1 MNTSAEAADQIVRM
15 SLNGV
20 EVAAKITGAGA
31 EKLTKLIYSILKDQK
46 KTKGKTR
53 LSNMLRSGKEL
64 KIFQVNDNDLSKFC
78 SAAKKY
84 GVLYTVLKDRNGK
97 DGKTE
102 IMVRAEDSAKVAH
115 IYERFNIATVDIASV
130 EKTIE
135 QGRENADKTN
145 LNNENTSQP
154 APERAGK
161 QKSKEEK
168 LVDEILKKPNPS
180 KEEVQN
186 ANPSTARTE
195 KGSNRSEPYL
205 NNNKSLS
212 KDYSDRKPSQKPSVR
227 KELNDI
233 RKEQE
238 SRKQSKS
245 PKSRENAHQT
255 PKNNKKK
262 KEKSR

>member
-1 MNTSAEAADQIVRM
+1 MNASAEAADQIVRM

-20 EVAAKITGAGA
+20 EVAAKITGASA
-31 EKLTKLIYSILKDQK
+31 KELTKMIYAILKDQK

-53 LSNMLRSGKEL
+53 LTNMLRSGKEL

-84 GVLYTVLKDRNGK
+84 GVLYTVLKDKNK
-97 DGKTE
+97 SDGKTE

-115 IYERFNIATVDIASV
+115 IYERFKIATVDIGSV

-135 QGRENADKTN
+135 NDRKEKVQTE
-145 LNNENTSQP
+145 QP
-154 APERAGK
+154 VPERAGK

-186 ANPSTARTE
+186 VNPSTARTE
-195 KGSNRSEPYL
+195 NGSNRSEPSSA
-205 NNNKSLS
+205 NKENPQAINSPREQ
-212 KDYSDRKPSQKPSVR
+212 KKPSVR

-233 RKEQE
+233 RQEQDKRRDNKAQRQKQNTHKNP
-238 SRKQSKS
+238 RK
-245 PKSRENAHQT
+245 
-255 PKNNKKK
+255 NKKK

>member
-1 MNTSAEAADQIVRM
+1 MNASAEAADQIVRM

-20 EVAAKITGAGA
+20 EVAAKITGKSA
-31 EKLTKLIYSILKDQK
+31 EHLTKLIYSILKDQK

-53 LSNMLRSGKEL
+53 LTNMLNSGKEL

-84 GVLYTVLKDRNGK
+84 GVLYTILKDKNGK

-102 IMVRAEDSAKVAH
+102 IMVRAEDSAKVSH

-135 QGRENADKTN
+135 ESRAKESDIP
-145 LNNENTSQP
+145 S

-161 QKSKEEK
+161 EKTKEEK
-168 LVDEILKKPNPS
+168 LIDEILKKPNPT

-186 ANPSTARTE
+186 INPSTARAE
-195 KGSNRSEPYL
+195 NDLNQSEPYSK
-205 NNNKSLS
+205 NKKSQSQKSLS
-212 KDYSDRKPSQKPSVR
+212 RDKNSKPSVR
-227 KELNDI
+227 KELKEI

-238 SRKQSKS
+238 KRTKNQKT
-245 PKSRENAHQT
+245 KENVHKNT
-255 PKNNKKK
+255 KRKNNK
-262 KEKSR
+262 EKLR